1 MLKLIEDNKLY
12 FRLYFI
18 FFILL
23 FAYQLNNIQTDAL
36 IFFSSHRTSFGDF
49 FFKILTRFGEE
60 WAFIILTVFYFFTK
74 KKNQALKIAFAGLSV
89 LLVVQILKIVFI
101 HDRPVTVFEQNG
113 TLMQLKLVEGYNIL
127 RGATSF
133 PSGHSAAGF
142 TLGTIMAFYFNKNFY
157 AVVLFFTLAVLVGIS
172 RVYLVAH
179 FPEDVLFGSAIGVGI
194 AMGIQHFMDK
204 KAIV

>member
-1 MLKLIEDNKLY
+1 MLKIIEDNKLY
-12 FRLYFI
+12 FKLYFA

-23 FAYQLNNIQTDAL
+23 FAYQLTRSQTDAL
-36 IFFSSHRTSFGDF
+36 IFFSAHRTNFNDF
-49 FFKILTRFGEE
+49 FFKTLTRLGEE
-60 WAFIILTVFYFFTK
+60 WAFVVLTLLYFFNK
-74 KKNQALKIAFAGLSV
+74 KKNQALKIALSGLAVILVTQV
-89 LLVVQILKIVFI
+89 LKTVLA
-101 HDRPVTVFEQNG
+101 HDRPFTVFEQNNY
-113 TLMQLKLVEGYNIL
+113 LAHIQLVKGYEIL

-142 TLGTIMAFYFNKNFY
+142 ALGTIMAFYFNKSFR
-157 AVVLFFTLAVLVGIS
+157 AVILFFTLAVFVGIS

-194 AMGIQHFMDK
+194 AIGIQYFMDK